1 MQISKEQIN
10 RYIGQINLKKI
21 SIIGQKKLLNSR
33 VLIIGIGGL
42 GTPALNY
49 LARAGVEHFG
59 IVDPDRVSLSN
70 IHRQILFEKKDIG
83 KLKTTIAKK
92 KILDINNKIKIQT
105 FPIKINKANIKKI
118 IKNYDIILD
127 CTDSFKSKL
136 EINDS
141 CLKEKKILIT
151 GAVSRFIGHLFAFH
165 FQSQKIKSP
174 CLRCFMPVEP
184 VEDRQ
189 DCQAEGIFSPV
200 AGTMGSL
207 QANEVLKYILDTKDF
222 MTNQILVYDAL
233 KTEFRKIVISVNPD
247 CINRC

>member
-33 VLIIGIGGL
+33 VLIIGVGGL

-59 IVDPDRVSLSN
+59 IVDPDKVSLSN

-92 KILDINNKIKIQT
+92 KILEINKQIKIQT
-105 FPIKINKANIKKI
+105 FPIKINKVNIKKI
-118 IKNYDIILD
+118 INNYDIILD

-151 GAVSRFIGHLFAFH
+151 GAVSRFIGHLFVFN
-165 FQSQKIKSP
+165 FQSKKIKSP

-189 DCQAEGIFSPV
+189 DCQAEGIL
-200 AGTMGSL
+200 GTVTGLIGILM
-207 QANEVLKYILDTKDF
+207 ANETMKEIISGKNTLCGKILHVDLDKTDF
-222 MTNQILVYDAL
+222 RLITLSKN
-233 KTEFRKIVISVNPD
+233 KNCKH
-247 CINRC
+247 